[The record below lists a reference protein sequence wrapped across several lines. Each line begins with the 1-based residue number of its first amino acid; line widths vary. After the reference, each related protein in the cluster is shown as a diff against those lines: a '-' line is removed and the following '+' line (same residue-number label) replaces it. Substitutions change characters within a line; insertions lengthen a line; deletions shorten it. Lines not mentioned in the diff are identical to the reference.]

1 MNNSINILSK
11 RILPASLSALAVLL
25 LASCADESTP
35 ASADKLPAEVRFTAA
50 LGAPLT
56 RATTSGVWE
65 TGELVAVEIGS
76 ERKQYVVRTA
86 DGTMSGNGEANTYY
100 WMTPNDAP
108 KNVTAWHLGQW
119 NGAEAAQVD
128 MACPG
133 TFSVSTDQTAGT
145 AASDFVYAPLQTIS
159 FGGNS
164 TLKFYH
170 QLALLTIRLDLE
182 QGHISKLLIGT
193 DADPVAVGGDFTAPS
208 GGSQVFG
215 AWDTTSGATGVVS
228 ACRLASSGKEGYPL
242 CYQCVM
248 LPQDR
253 QGKPF
258 ITVVLTSGERYTW
271 TDTENCTKWAPGVS
285 YSYNFRLRN
294 GLIENV
300 TDEERLKNA
309 INKSKVHN
317 ITIVLKGH
325 HTMTVRPDG
334 KVYINSSGN
343 PGMATAGSGDV
354 LTGIISG
361 LIAQGYSADASV
373 WMGVYIHGH
382 AGDLAAGKLGEYS
395 LIASDIIDN
404 LGPAIL
410 DIKRQ

>member
-25 LASCADESTP
+25 LVSCADESTP

-119 NGAEAAQVD
+119 NGAEAAQLD

-159 FGGNS
+159 FGGTYGS
-164 TLKFYH
+164 TSNRGIS
-170 QLALLTIRLDLE
+170 ASCSSVRMPTRWLL
-182 QGHISKLLIGT
+182 
-193 DADPVAVGGDFTAPS
+193 
-208 GGSQVFG
+208 
-215 AWDTTSGATGVVS
+215 GATSLHRQAAARCLERGTPRREPREWCRRAAWHLRERKAIRSATSVS
-228 ACRLASSGKEGYPL
+228 CCRRTARAS
-242 CYQCVM
+242 
-248 LPQDR
+248 
-253 QGKPF
+253 
-258 ITVVLTSGERYTW
+258 
-271 TDTENCTKWAPGVS
+271 
-285 YSYNFRLRN
+285 RL
-294 GLIENV
+294 
-300 TDEERLKNA
+300 
-309 INKSKVHN
+309 S
-317 ITIVLKGH
+317 
-325 HTMTVRPDG
+325 P
-334 KVYINSSGN
+334 
-343 PGMATAGSGDV
+343 
-354 LTGIISG
+354 
-361 LIAQGYSADASV
+361 
-373 WMGVYIHGH
+373 
-382 AGDLAAGKLGEYS
+382 
-395 LIASDIIDN
+395 
-404 LGPAIL
+404 
-410 DIKRQ
+410 